1 MEAELM
7 SKIRVTAGAAITA
20 VVAMLTLTGIANAWS
35 GPIYHTSDYAYT
47 AEVNDDIIVVCDQE
61 ADGHGVRAEYYLNNG
76 SRHAVGDGNGS
87 RPPCYG
93 DDWRATPY
101 WVTQYRVCESGVSCT
116 SWARTDGPGGQMVKT
131 GEHNSLTPQHITR

>member
-20 VVAMLTLTGIANAWS
+20 VVAMLTLAGIANASS
-35 GPIYHTSDYAYT
+35 GPVYHVRDYAFT
-47 AEVNDDIIVVCDQE
+47 AGVNDDTIIVCDQE
-61 ADGHGVRAEYYLNNG
+61 ADGHGVRVEYYLNNG
-76 SRHAVGDGNGS
+76 SLQAKGDANGS
-87 RPPCYG
+87 ARPCYG
-93 DDWRATPY
+93 VDWTATPY

-116 SWARTDGPGGQMVKT
+116 SWARTDGLGGQMVKA